1 MTPIDIIGRWP
12 SAEAFAK
19 AIGLKYP
26 SYARIMKMRGRIPR
40 VHWPA
45 VVEASA
51 EIGQPL
57 TRADIEAAHVAP
69 APKSERAA

>member
-1 MTPIDIIGRWP
+1 MTPIDIIDRWP

-40 VHWPA
+40 VHWHA
-45 VVEASA
+45 VAEASVA
-51 EIGQPL
+51 IGKPL
-57 TRADIEAAHVAP
+57 TVAQIADAHPAKPQSQGAAA
-69 APKSERAA
+69 